1 MWAKPVESSHASRR
15 PDHDL
20 NPGGADSIG
29 ERADE
34 PSVNESSGDHR
45 PRRPGLGVMALV
57 AGLVLSVFAG
67 AGRPLLA
74 QQEEPG
80 KKEPAPGAPE
90 APAPDVDPTKKPAQE
105 EDKPTGD
112 EKQDDEVLY
121 PFHTDDKG
129 IPLEKFINWASL
141 ALDLPFFW
149 TSQALQQSKGPQR
162 MVIVTEE
169 MKIPR
174 RVLLDFVRTALRV
187 HKLALVPVGPK
198 GAEFILVENLDQPTI
213 IQTRRVFV
221 PASEIEDYKDSYIPI
236 VTTVH
241 VQHVNVQQIQTQIQ
255 RLNPTATAYGA
266 AIIPAPS
273 ENAFIIV
280 DFGPEVYNLVRLIK
294 EMDKEGVKF
303 DQTLEIIQLNFA
315 DPGEMETILSQIL
328 QDEGG
333 AGPGQPGIPQP
344 FPGGAKQAPAPKV
357 IPDERANRLVVWAV
371 PEDHKK
377 IRDLV
382 ERLDT
387 DVPPSTGR
395 VTVYQLRNSVA
406 EELVETLKEIMEGSS
421 GTSRR
426 GGGPTQGSLQTA
438 TGGDKV
444 DIVADK
450 GSNAVLIRGTKTR
463 ANEVIEIIKE
473 LDIRKPQV
481 LVEAAILELQH
492 DNSVDLGVELGAF
505 DAKDDLTNTF
515 RPFAYTSLGLSTIE
529 VSENGIFRVPN
540 VGNQGVIGGIFD
552 GDGFLFPVLIRAFQ
566 TKGYTNLLSM
576 PSVLTNDNQEAKI
589 RVSRSVPYT
598 QLNQGAPGQVSTQTF
613 GDYAEA
619 PIELSISP
627 HISSGDY
634 LRLEIRFLVEVFGVG
649 GGAGIPPPKTA
660 REITTAV
667 TVPNGATVVIGGL
680 TLDDQTETTSQ
691 VPILGDIP
699 ILGFLFRSKSTRQQ
713 KNTLFLFLTP
723 RILTDPQFRDLD
735 EISTRKKAEIAALQ
749 GQVDLVDPE
758 FGRRFRMLDPSKSI
772 EDVERTGVFDRP
784 YIHSPVDEEL
794 EAEAARKND
803 VTRDPARPKMKAP
816 AGDAPPPGKP
826 QAGSEN
832 VVIEP
837 APTKKSP
844 PPDGG

>member
-1 MWAKPVESSHASRR
+1 V
-15 PDHDL
+15 
-20 NPGGADSIG
+20 
-29 ERADE
+29 
-34 PSVNESSGDHR
+34 
-45 PRRPGLGVMALV
+45 ALV
-57 AGLVLSVFAG
+57 GVALFFLYAAPGPS
-67 AGRPLLA
+67 LLA
-74 QQEEPG
+74 QEEETG
-80 KKEPAPGAPE
+80 KKKGAPPVPA
-90 APAPDVDPTKKPAQE
+90 APAPKTEPSTKKPDE
-105 EDKPTGD
+105 KNDKVEKQGD
-112 EKQDDEVLY
+112 EQLY
-121 PFHTDDKG
+121 PFHTDDRG
-129 IPLEKFINWASL
+129 VPLDRFINWASH
-141 ALDLPFFW
+141 ALGIPFYW
-149 TSQALQQSKGPQR
+149 TSQARQQSKGPQK

-174 RVLLDFVRTALRV
+174 SVLLDFVRTALRV

-198 GAEFILVENLDQPTI
+198 GAEFILIEHLDQPTI
-213 IQTRRVFV
+213 INTRRVFV
-221 PASEIEDYKDSYIPI
+221 PASEIEKYKDSYIPI

-241 VQHVNVQQIQTQIQ
+241 VEHVNVQQIQTQIQ

-294 EMDKEGVKF
+294 EMDKEGIKY
-303 DQTLEIIQLNFA
+303 DQTLEIINLQFA
-315 DPGEMETILSQIL
+315 DPGEMETILSEIL
-328 QDEGG
+328 QQEGG
-333 AGPGQPGIPQP
+333 GLPGQPGVPQP
-344 FPGGAKQAPAPKV
+344 FPGGAKQPPPPKV

-377 IRDLV
+377 IRELV
-382 ERLDT
+382 DQLDT

-395 VTVYQLRNSVA
+395 VTVYQLKNSIA
-406 EELVETLKEIMEGSS
+406 EDLVQTLKEIMEGSS

-426 GGGPTQGSLQTA
+426 GGGPTQGSLQTS

-450 GSNAVLIRGTKTR
+450 GANAVLIRGTKTR
-463 ANEVIEIIKE
+463 VTEVIEIIKE

-492 DNSVDLGVELGAF
+492 DNSVELGVELGAF
-505 DAKDDLTNTF
+505 DAKDDLSNTF
-515 RPFAYTSLGLSTIE
+515 RPFAYTSLGLSVTT

-576 PSVLTNDNQEAKI
+576 PSVLTNDNQEATI
-589 RVSRSVPYT
+589 RVARSVPYS

-634 LRLEIRFLVEVFGVG
+634 LRMDIRFLVEVFGVPSS
-649 GGAGIPPPKTA
+649 ASPGIPPPKTA
-660 REITTAV
+660 REIKTAV

-699 ILGFLFRSKSTRQQ
+699 ILGFLFRSTATRQQ

-758 FGRRFRMLDPSKSI
+758 FGRRFRMLDPAKSI

-784 YIHSPVDEEL
+784 YIHSPVDEER
-794 EAEAARKND
+794 EAEAARKNG
-803 VTRDPARPKMKAP
+803 VTGSSARPKMKAQSK
-816 AGDAPPPGKP
+816 GAPPSGKSPG
-826 QAGSEN
+826 AGSEQMT
-832 VVIEP
+832 IEP
-837 APTKKSP
+837 APAKTTNP
-844 PPDGG
+844 PADG

>member
-1 MWAKPVESSHASRR
+1 V
-15 PDHDL
+15 
-20 NPGGADSIG
+20 
-29 ERADE
+29 
-34 PSVNESSGDHR
+34 
-45 PRRPGLGVMALV
+45 ALV
-57 AGLVLSVFAG
+57 GVALLFLLVASG
-67 AGRPLLA
+67 QSLLA
-74 QQEEPG
+74 QEEEPG
-80 KKEPAPGAPE
+80 KKNESEADPATPVPK
-90 APAPDVDPTKKPAQE
+90 PDPSTDKPDEENGKETDKDKKP
-105 EDKPTGD
+105 ED
-112 EKQDDEVLY
+112 EHLY
-121 PFHTDDKG
+121 PFHTDDRG
-129 IPLEKFINWASL
+129 VPLDRFINWASH
-141 ALDLPFFW
+141 ALGIPFYW
-149 TSQALQQSKGPQR
+149 TSQARQQSKGPQK

-174 RVLLDFVRTALRV
+174 SVLLDFVRTALRV

-198 GAEFILVENLDQPTI
+198 GAEFILIEHLDQPTI

-221 PASEIEDYKDSYIPI
+221 PASEIEKYKDSYIPI

-241 VQHVNVQQIQTQIQ
+241 VEHVNVQQIQTQIQ

-294 EMDKEGVKF
+294 EMDKEGIKF
-303 DQTLEIIQLNFA
+303 DQTLEIINLQFA
-315 DPGEMETILSQIL
+315 DPGEMETILSEIL

-333 AGPGQPGIPQP
+333 GLPGQPGVPQQ
-344 FPGGAKQAPAPKV
+344 FPGGAKQPPAPKI

-377 IRDLV
+377 IRELV
-382 ERLDT
+382 DQLDT

-395 VTVYQLRNSVA
+395 VTVYQLKNSVA
-406 EELVETLKEIMEGSS
+406 EDLVETLKEIMEGSS

-426 GGGPTQGSLQTA
+426 GGGPTQGSLQTS
-438 TGGDKV
+438 TGSDKI

-450 GSNAVLIRGTKTR
+450 GANAVLIRGTKTR
-463 ANEVIEIIKE
+463 VTEVIEIIKE
-473 LDIRKPQV
+473 LDVRKPQV

-492 DNSVDLGVELGAF
+492 DNSIDLGVELGAF
-505 DAKDDLTNTF
+505 DAKDDLSNTF
-515 RPFAYTSLGLSTIE
+515 RPFAYTNLGLSVTT
-529 VSENGIFRVPN
+529 VSESGIFRVPL

-566 TKGYTNLLSM
+566 AKGYTNLLSM
-576 PSVLTNDNQEAKI
+576 PSVLTNDNQEATI
-589 RVSRSVPYT
+589 RVARSVPYA

-634 LRLEIRFLVEVFGVG
+634 LRLEIRFLVEVFGVPS
-649 GGAGIPPPKTA
+649 ASNSSIPPPKTA
-660 REITTAV
+660 REINTAV

-699 ILGFLFRSKSTRQQ
+699 ILGFLFRSTSTRQQ
-713 KNTLFLFLTP
+713 KNTLYLFLTP

-735 EISTRKKAEIAALQ
+735 EISTRKKAEIAALK

-758 FGRRFRMLDPSKSI
+758 FGRRFRMLDPARTI

-784 YIHSPVDEEL
+784 YIHSPLDEQL
-794 EAEAARKND
+794 EAEAAKKND
-803 VTRDPARPKMKAP
+803 VTGSSSRPKMKAQSK
-816 AGDAPPPGKP
+816 GAPPSGKSPG
-826 QAGSEN
+826 AGSGD
-832 VVIEP
+832 VIIEP
-837 APTKKSP
+837 APAKTTNP
-844 PPDGG
+844 PADG